1 MRLLALLM
9 LTIAS
14 ITMSDVIK
22 IPLKRVEP
30 PMFKMIREGTWATQM
45 KAIRAMRLHVAND
58 RNAPIAQKLY
68 NYWDLNYLGTI
79 TVGTPGQQFRVVLDT
94 GSTDLW
100 VPDYKCH
107 IGTLQVCE
115 ESVCDQGLVC
125 RVFCPRKVK
134 CCQEYIGENKEPN
147 PCAAKNYFMS
157 NKSETYSRMPGS
169 SWTNHYGTGNAGGFW
184 GKDTIRFGEAGGAQ
198 LVVPDCQFGQADQIA
213 QFFTKQPMD
222 GILGMGF
229 SALSVNNFVPI
240 FERAWK
246 LGLVEPIFTFYMEH
260 ANGYSEKPVYG
271 GMVTY
276 GGEDRENCGEIIA
289 WQNLTSATYWAFEMD
304 GYSFNK
310 IKTMTKY
317 YVVSD
322 TGTSFM
328 GMPTAVADEVSKA
341 FNATY
346 KEADGTYYV
355 DCAAEGDDFTLIIG
369 DNEYPIKRVNMIV
382 EVGKNVCTLA
392 VFPVFSRF
400 GPQWFLGDPF
410 IRQYCNIHDMKNKR
424 IGFAPSLQDAR

>member
-9 LTIAS
+9 LTIAN
-14 ITMSDVIK
+14 ITMGDVIK
-22 IPLKRVEP
+22 IPLKRIEP

-45 KAIRAMRLHVAND
+45 KAIRAMRLQAAND

-68 NYWDLNYLGTI
+68 NYWDLTYVGTI
-79 TVGTPGQQFRVVLDT
+79 TVGTPDQEFKVVLDT
-94 GSTDLW
+94 GSTNLW

-125 RVFCPRKVK
+125 QVFCPRKTK
-134 CCQEYIGENKEPN
+134 CCKEYIIKDEEPN

-157 NKSETYSRMPGS
+157 NESETYSRMPGS
-169 SWTNHYGTGNAGGFW
+169 RWTINYGTGRAEGFW
-184 GKDTIRFGEAGGAQ
+184 GNDTIRFGEAGGAQ
-198 LVVPDCQFGQADQIA
+198 LVVPGCQFGQADQIA
-213 QFFTKQPMD
+213 PFFANQPID

-229 SALSVNNFVPI
+229 STLSSTNFVPI
-240 FERAWK
+240 FERAWN

-260 ANGYSEKPVYG
+260 ANGYSKQSVYG
-271 GMVTY
+271 GLVTF

-289 WQNLTSATYWAFEMD
+289 WQNLTSARYWEFQMD
-304 GYSFNK
+304 GYSFGGNK
-310 IKTMTKY
+310 IMTRY
-317 YVVSD
+317 RAISD
-322 TGTSFM
+322 SGTSFI
-328 GMPTAVADEVSKA
+328 GMPAEVVHQISKA

-346 KEADGTYYV
+346 KAEDDTHYV
-355 DCAAEGDDFTLIIG
+355 DCAAEGPDFALIIG
-369 DNEYPIKRVNMIV
+369 DKEYPIKRVNLIA
-382 EVGKNVCTLA
+382 EVKKNACALT
-392 VFPVFSRF
+392 VFQVSWAPAD
-400 GPQWFLGDPF
+400 WMLGDSF